1 MKNTNIKGSTVS
13 TLGYTGIVTLSQY
26 AGTRKTVLTRTHNEG
41 GQALF
46 NYLARCLQ
54 GDFSSVAVDR
64 PAKIML
70 LNIDADG
77 NKTKAIN
84 SGFIYITAEP
94 QLVYS
99 TTESIVKYSF
109 IISPDM
115 LIGTNFN
122 AIGLYAASA
131 TESDLDNIAACC
143 NVNFEQQ
150 DSLSLSSVLVVDWEL
165 HISNLL

>member
-1 MKNTNIKGSTVS
+1 MKNTNIKGSTIS
-13 TLGYTGIVTLSQY
+13 ALGYTGIVQLSQY
-26 AGTRKTVLTRTHNEG
+26 TGTRKTLLTRVHNEG
-41 GQALF
+41 GKALF
-46 NYLARCLQ
+46 DYLARCLQ
-54 GDFSSVAVDR
+54 GDFSQVTVDR

-84 SGFIYITAEP
+84 SGFIYIVSEP
-94 QLVYS
+94 ELVYS
-99 TTESIVKYSF
+99 TTEGIVKYSF

-131 TESDLDNIAACC
+131 TESDLDNVAACC
-143 NVNFEQQ
+143 SINF
-150 DSLSLSSVLVVDWEL
+150 DRDNLSLSSVLIVDWEL